1 MVLGF
6 IGIVLTLLLV
16 VGIHEWGHF
25 LAARFYNV
33 KIKRISIG
41 FGRPLL
47 KYHSRKGIEWVW
59 AILPLGGYVHLLN
72 SRIEPVND
80 KELPFA
86 FDKKPIYQRII
97 ILLAGAFANFL
108 AAFIFLTL
116 MYFLGFTQR
125 MPQIATVE
133 PASIAA
139 NAGIKEGDRILA
151 INGFPTHSWQE
162 VGMRL
167 IEFFGKSKVI
177 LDVENKNEQRVLLL
191 NLNQW
196 HFKKGKANLLSSLGL
211 SADKSDA
218 TKEAVPGR
226 NLIKASYLALH
237 KINDLLHF
245 YLIMLK
251 QIITAKI
258 PFFVLLGPLGLF
270 AVSANSFMQGLAVFL
285 SFIASF
291 SIAVGLVNLFPIPG
305 LDGGLIVYALLEK
318 IRKKPISVAMEIL
331 LHQLVSILAVIL
343 LIQLVLNDLTRGI
356 N

>member
-1 MVLGF
+1 
-6 IGIVLTLLLV
+6 
-16 VGIHEWGHF
+16 
-25 LAARFYNV
+25 
-33 KIKRISIG
+33 
-41 FGRPLL
+41 
-47 KYHSRKGIEWVW
+47 
-59 AILPLGGYVHLLN
+59 
-72 SRIEPVND
+72 
-80 KELPFA
+80 
-86 FDKKPIYQRII
+86 
-97 ILLAGAFANFL
+97 
-108 AAFIFLTL
+108 
-116 MYFLGFTQR
+116 FTQR

>member
-116 MYFLGFTQR
+116 MYF
-125 MPQIATVE
+125 
-133 PASIAA
+133 
-139 NAGIKEGDRILA
+139 
-151 INGFPTHSWQE
+151 
-162 VGMRL
+162 
-167 IEFFGKSKVI
+167 
-177 LDVENKNEQRVLLL
+177 
-191 NLNQW
+191 
-196 HFKKGKANLLSSLGL
+196 
-211 SADKSDA
+211 
-218 TKEAVPGR
+218 
-226 NLIKASYLALH
+226 
-237 KINDLLHF
+237 
-245 YLIMLK
+245 
-251 QIITAKI
+251 
-258 PFFVLLGPLGLF
+258 
-270 AVSANSFMQGLAVFL
+270 
-285 SFIASF
+285 
-291 SIAVGLVNLFPIPG
+291 
-305 LDGGLIVYALLEK
+305 
-318 IRKKPISVAMEIL
+318 
-331 LHQLVSILAVIL
+331 
-343 LIQLVLNDLTRGI
+343 
-356 N
+356 